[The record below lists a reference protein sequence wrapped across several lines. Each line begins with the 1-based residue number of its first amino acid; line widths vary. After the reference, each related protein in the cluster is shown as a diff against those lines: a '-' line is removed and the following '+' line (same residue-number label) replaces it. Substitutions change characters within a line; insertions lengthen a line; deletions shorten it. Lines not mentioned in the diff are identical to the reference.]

1 MTSVVRSILAGAAL
15 SLAALPAA
23 AEEKPRAEVMHW
35 WTSGGESAAIKTF
48 ADAFDKAGGEW
59 VDTATAGGEN
69 SRAATI
75 NRMVGGKPPTAAQ
88 FNTGRQFDDLVTQG
102 LIRPIDDL
110 ADAGGWKK
118 AMPAS
123 LVAAASRDGEMYAL
137 PINVHGQNWI
147 FYSRDVLEKSGV
159 AELPKTWE
167 EMIPA
172 LTKIKEAGYIPL
184 ALGGQPWQERSLF
197 NAILLQQGGRELYLK
212 IYQDK
217 DEEAVRSDGFRKVVE
232 TYGKL
237 RDMVDPGSPGRS
249 WNDTTALLLNDK
261 AGIQEM
267 GDWVKGE
274 FTNAGQKP
282 DQDYGCSIGLDD
294 TMLMVGGD
302 VFVFPKIDDPSQKKA
317 QDLLVETMISKDAQ
331 VAFNLAKG
339 SMPIRKDVDTSQF
352 DVCAKKGLKLLQS
365 EDSQVPVF
373 DILLSASLV
382 GSLDDVI
389 TQFWNNPS
397 ATTDDMVEGYVNA
410 FEIEG

>member
-1 MTSVVRSILAGAAL
+1 MKGLIRSILAGSAL
-15 SLAALPAA
+15 CLAGMPVTAQ
-23 AEEKPRAEVMHW
+23 EMPRAEVMHW

-48 ADAFDKAGGEW
+48 ADAYTKAGGVW
-59 VDTATAGGEN
+59 VDSATAGGEN

-88 FNTGRQFDDLVTQG
+88 FNTGRQFDDLVTQS
-102 LIRPIDDL
+102 LIRPIDEL
-110 ADAGGWKK
+110 ANAGGWKDV
-118 AMPAS
+118 MPPS
-123 LVAAASRDGEMYAL
+123 LLAAASRDGELYAL

-147 FYSRDVLEKSGV
+147 FYSKNVLEKAGLS
-159 AELPKTWE
+159 ELPKTWE

-172 LTKIKEAGYIPL
+172 LQKIKDAGLTPL

-197 NAILLQQGGRELYLK
+197 NAILLQQGGKDLYLK

-217 DEEAVRSDGFRKVVE
+217 DEAAVRSDGFLKVVE
-232 TYGKL
+232 TYGAL
-237 RDMVDPGSPGRS
+237 RGMVDAGSPGRS
-249 WNDTTALLLNDK
+249 WNDTTALLLNDQ

-274 FTNAGQKP
+274 FINAGKKP
-282 DQDYGCSIGLDD
+282 EVDYGCTVGLDD

-302 VFVFPKIDDPSQKKA
+302 VFVFPKTDNPAQTKA
-317 QDLLVETMISKDAQ
+317 QDLLVETMIGKDAQ

-339 SMPIRKDVDTSQF
+339 SMPIRTDVDTSSF
-352 DVCAKKGLKLLQS
+352 DACAQKGLKLLKNK
-365 EDSQVPVF
+365 DTQVPVF

-382 GSLDDVI
+382 GSIDDVL
-389 TQFWNNPS
+389 TQFWNNK
-397 ATTDDMVEGYVNA
+397 ATQSDDVVEGFINA

>member
-1 MTSVVRSILAGAAL
+1 MKQLIATILAGSALAFAAM
-15 SLAALPAA
+15 PAGA
-23 AEEKPRAEVMHW
+23 QDKPRAEVMHW

-48 ADAFDKAGGEW
+48 ADAYEKAGGEW
-59 VDTATAGGEN
+59 VDSATAGGEN

-75 NRMVGGKPPTAAQ
+75 NRMVGGNPPTAAQ
-88 FNTGRQFDDLVTQG
+88 FNTGRQFDDLVTQE
-102 LIRPIDDL
+102 LIRPIEEL
-110 ADAGGWKK
+110 AEKGGWKD
-118 AMPAS
+118 AMPPS

-147 FYSRDVLEKSGV
+147 FYSKPVLEKAGLS
-159 AELPKTWE
+159 ELPKTWD

-172 LTKIKEAGYIPL
+172 LQKIKDAGLTPL

-197 NAILLQQGGRELYLK
+197 NAILLQQGGKDLYLK

-232 TYGKL
+232 TYGAL
-237 RDMVDPGSPGRS
+237 RGMVDAGSPGRS
-249 WNDTTALLLNDK
+249 WNDTTALLLNDQ

-274 FTNAGQKP
+274 FINAGKKP
-282 DQDYGCSIGLDD
+282 DVDYGCTVGLDD

-302 VFVFPKIDDPSQKKA
+302 VFVFPKIDDPEQKKA
-317 QDLLVETMISKDAQ
+317 QDLLVETMIAKDSQ

-339 SMPIRKDVDTSQF
+339 SMPIRTDVDTSSF
-352 DVCAKKGLKLLQS
+352 DACAQKGLKLLKN
-365 EDSQVPVF
+365 EDTQVPVF

-382 GSLDDVI
+382 GSIDDVL
-389 TQFWNNPS
+389 TQFWNNK
-397 ATTDDMVEGYVNA
+397 ATQPDDVVEGFINA